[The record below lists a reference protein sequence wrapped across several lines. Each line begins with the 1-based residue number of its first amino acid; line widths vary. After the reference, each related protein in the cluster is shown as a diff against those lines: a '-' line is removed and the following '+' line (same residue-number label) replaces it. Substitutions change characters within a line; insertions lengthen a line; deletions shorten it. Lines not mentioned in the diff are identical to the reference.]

1 MTGKK
6 QSGQKYAH
14 IFDFINRYWKE
25 NFAPPS
31 IRDIKDSCKVSSTSV
46 VNYIL
51 DTHAKSYGVIFKHN
65 GKSRSITPL
74 WVIDALSEK
83 RINVD

>member
-1 MTGKK
+1 MASKK
-6 QSGQKYAH
+6 RSGLKHAH
-14 IFDFINRYWKE
+14 IFDFINRYWRE

-51 DTHAKSYGVIFKHN
+51 DRHAESYGVIFKHN

-83 RINVD
+83 IIKAD